1 MYAFPMVISAST
13 SVVRGIAEREPGLA
27 SREVEVSEGELERT
41 MRALI
46 IDSGEVE
53 VVKCE
58 VEC

>member
-1 MYAFPMVISAST
+1 MAISAST
-13 SVVRGIAEREPGLA
+13 LVAPRIAERELGLA
-27 SREVEVSEGELERT
+27 SREVEVSEGEHERA

-53 VVKCE
+53 VVNCE

>member
-1 MYAFPMVISAST
+1 MAISAST
-13 SVVRGIAEREPGLA
+13 LVARGIAERELGLA
-27 SREVEVSEGELERT
+27 SHEVEVSEGEDEST

-53 VVKCE
+53 DVKCE